1 MTTTAPPVHEVERH
15 DAPGRRSWGLT
26 VAAITI
32 IAVVIGFMGR
42 DLWFMNDDWDFLT
55 QRRVGSLDDYLRPHA
70 GHWTATTVPVYRVL
84 HALVGTDYF
93 PWYFLPRLIVAGLL
107 ALAAWRF
114 LIARGAAPQ
123 VASAAVVVLMALR
136 ATGGHRGIAAYVCM
150 AAVLGVGVLVTWH
163 DPPSRR
169 DQLALALVLLL
180 AVTSF
185 GTGVLLVAATAVA
198 LAVSGRLL
206 PWLPGLAVPVAA
218 YAWWHLR
225 HGSRSGPRSQL
236 NELASV
242 PGTIGRVL
250 LHGLG
255 DLVGLGPAAGAVL
268 AIAVAAV
275 LVTWWRQGRL
285 DLFDGIT
292 LLTLALF
299 LLSVTWARSG
309 TITAEG
315 AVPARYA
322 YEPVFLLMLVVVP
335 RLRLPRS
342 RVAVSLVLAGTAA
355 LLVVNLV
362 GLRDIQNTLEE
373 QARRQ
378 RPLVETTAALMASGE
393 PFQRDSY
400 VVIPLTTDG
409 VARLVADGWRPPPD
423 PGVVEAARGV
433 LRVGFG
439 PGSDDDPPPPVATPC
454 KTLAGPGDAVQ
465 YVIDG
470 HRPVWISAA
479 KGTRVLLTASDADG
493 QGRRVI
499 EWGSVRGTFKAR
511 TGLFPIVSAEGG
523 GRLRV
528 TLEVGDGVTVCAP

>member
-1 MTTTAPPVHEVERH
+1 MTSTAPPAPGVERH
-15 DAPGRRSWGLT
+15 DAPSRWWWALT
-26 VAAITI
+26 VAAIATV
-32 IAVVIGFMGR
+32 AVVIGVMGR

-55 QRRVGSLDDYLRPHA
+55 QRQIGSLDDYLRPHA
-70 GHWTATTVPVYRVL
+70 GHWTATTVPVYRAL
-84 HALVGTDYF
+84 HALAGTHYY

-114 LIARGAAPQ
+114 LIARGAEPLLATG
-123 VASAAVVVLMALR
+123 AVVVLMALR
-136 ATGGHRGIAAYVCM
+136 STGGHRGIAAYLCM

-169 DQLALALVLLL
+169 DQVAFALVLLL

-185 GTGVLLVAATAVA
+185 GTGFLLVVATAVA

-206 PWLPGLAVPVAA
+206 PWLPGLAVAVAA

-225 HGSRSGPRSQL
+225 YGSRSGPSPQL
-236 NELASV
+236 HELASV
-242 PGTIGRVL
+242 PGTIARVL

-255 DLVGLGPAAGAVL
+255 DLVGLGPAVGAVL

-275 LVTWWRQGRL
+275 LVTWWRKGRL
-285 DLFDGIT
+285 DLFDGIA

-299 LLSVTWARSG
+299 LLSITWARSG
-309 TITAEG
+309 TIAAEG
-315 AVPARYA
+315 AVPARYG
-322 YEPVFLLMLVVVP
+322 YEPLFLLMLVLVP

-342 RVAVSLVLAGTAA
+342 RGATLLVLAGTVG
-355 LLVVNLV
+355 LIVVNLV
-362 GLRDIQNTLEE
+362 GLRDIQNGLEE

-378 RPLVETTAALMASGE
+378 RPLVETTAALMAAGE
-393 PFQRDSY
+393 PFTADSY

-409 VARLVADGWRPPPD
+409 LARLVADGWRPPAD
-423 PGVVEAARGV
+423 RSVAEEARGV

-439 PGSDDDPPPPVATPC
+439 PGSDDDPHPPVATPC
-454 KTLAGPGDAVQ
+454 RTLAGPGDAVQ

-479 KGTRVLLTASDADG
+479 KGTRLLLTASDADG

-528 TLEVGDGVTVCAP
+528 TLQVGDGVTVCAP